1 MAGRVHLD
9 WQHSAADFEQRYRA
23 ERNPALIPRWHALWL
38 LRQGRRSVDVAALVG
53 RAAST
58 LWVWVG
64 WYRDGGLDAVAGH
77 PRGHG
82 SPPEPLTRAQQA
94 ALRDAALT
102 GQFASQLDARE
113 WLVAQGFPALSRG
126 QMARQFQVLQLR
138 RKVPRP
144 RSTKADPVA
153 QAAFK
158 KGAHGSDPRAGGAT
172 DGGDRLRG

>member
-1 MAGRVHLD
+1 
-9 WQHSAADFEQRYRA
+9 
-23 ERNPALIPRWHALWL
+23 
-38 LRQGRRSVDVAALVG
+38 LRHGRRSVDVAAIVG

-64 WYRDGGLDAVAGH
+64 GYRDGGLDAVAGH

-82 SPPEPLTRAQQA
+82 SPPEPLTPADQA
-94 ALRDAALT
+94 ALRDASLS

-113 WLVAQGFPALSRG
+113 WLVAQGLPELSRG
-126 QMARQFQVLQLR
+126 QMARQFQLLQLR

-158 KGAHGSDPRAGGAT
+158 KGTHRSDPRRRSAA
-172 DGGDRLRG
+172 DSDDRLRG